1 MAKKLL
7 TTQTPTNN
15 KYPKHI
21 TTKENNEIIPKQTYL
36 FSQNLFYNFILLN
49 YLLKTKVM
57 TIKELID
64 TLQHQLDN
72 GVDQNTKVHFL
83 YNHDGT
89 SFSPEIMEVEE
100 RYIQYLFSHNTNKI
114 NDYEN
119 NDYVILLS

>member
-1 MAKKLL
+1 
-7 TTQTPTNN
+7 
-15 KYPKHI
+15 
-21 TTKENNEIIPKQTYL
+21 
-36 FSQNLFYNFILLN
+36 
-49 YLLKTKVM
+49 M